1 MGGQQDILI
10 YNAVGPQ
17 LPAVLS
23 EDCRLEITRVI
34 LVPLPPPPVAPTGL
48 TNFAVSVVYSIAT
61 IIYLPSEPIQRR

>member
-34 LVPLPPPPVAPTGL
+34 LVPLPPPVAPTGL
-48 TNFAVSVVYSIAT
+48 T
-61 IIYLPSEPIQRR
+61 